1 MQNIKSLDDLVLDL
15 QHHGRDSAAYAAF
28 RAAAE
33 RTARSGGPGETFLD
47 VLVSLCQAAP
57 PA

>member
-1 MQNIKSLDDLVLDL
+1 MQSIKKLDDLVLDL

-28 RAAAE
+28 RSAAE
-33 RTARSGGPGETFLD
+33 RTARSDGPGETFLD